1 MKKRI
6 RKYFISGLIVVV
18 PISLTVYILWAII
31 KFTDRLYPSSFLPFY
46 VPGFGIVIT
55 FVTIFLVGLITTNIL
70 GKRLLSLGEYII
82 SRVPLVK
89 EIYHSIKQIA
99 EALFSQKEKNFRRVV
114 LIEYPRN
121 GIYTIVFVTGVAQ
134 QSFQDKTGKRL
145 LNVFV
150 PTTPN
155 PTSGFFLMVSE
166 EDVTELDI
174 TPEEAFKLIISG
186 GMASK

>member
-1 MKKRI
+1 MKKKI
-6 RKYFISGLIVVV
+6 KKYFISGLIVVV
-18 PISLTVYILWAII
+18 PVSFTVYILWAII
-31 KFTDRLYPSSFLPFY
+31 RFTDRLYPSSFLPFY
-46 VPGFGIVIT
+46 VPGFGIIVT
-55 FVTIFLVGLITTNIL
+55 FFVIFLVGVITTNFL
-70 GKRLLSLGEYII
+70 GKRLLSFGERII

-89 EIYHSIKQIA
+89 EIYLSIKQIA

-114 LIEYPRN
+114 LIEYPRK
-121 GIYTIVFVTGVAQ
+121 GIYTMVFVTGVSHENIQ
-134 QSFQDKTGKRL
+134 EKTGKKL

-155 PTSGFFLMVSE
+155 PTSGFLLMVP
-166 EDVTELDI
+166 EDEVIELDL

>member
-6 RKYFISGLIVVV
+6 QKYFISGLIVVV

-31 KFTDRLYPSSFLPFY
+31 KLTDRFYPSSFLPFY
-46 VPGFGIVIT
+46 VPGFGIFIT

-82 SRVPLVK
+82 SHVPLVK

-99 EALFSQKEKNFRRVV
+99 EALFSQKGKSFRRVV
-114 LIEYPRN
+114 LIEYPRI
-121 GIYTIVFVTGVAQ
+121 GIYTMVFVTGVAQ
-134 QSFQDKTGKRL
+134 QSIQEKTGKRL

-155 PTSGFFLMVSE
+155 PTSGFFLMVPE

-186 GMASK
+186 GIASK